1 MLNLTQLFPDMK
13 INLTTDFRIQLIDI
27 VKFIAFDKVFA
38 VKKCK
43 KELLL
48 NIKKVL
54 QNTYNFKKSI
64 FFNSDLY
71 RNYVFK
77 DYSLTCKIDVYKDI
91 LLIVDIIKY
100 KNLL

>member
-1 MLNLTQLFPDMK
+1 MK

-77 DYSLTCKIDVYKDI
+77 DYSITCKIDAYKDI
-91 LLIVDIIKY
+91 VPAVDTIKY

>member
-1 MLNLTQLFPDMK
+1 MK

-54 QNTYNFKKSI
+54 QNPYNFKKSI

-77 DYSLTCKIDVYKDI
+77 DYSITCKIDVYKDI
-91 LLIVDIIKY
+91 VPVVDIIKY